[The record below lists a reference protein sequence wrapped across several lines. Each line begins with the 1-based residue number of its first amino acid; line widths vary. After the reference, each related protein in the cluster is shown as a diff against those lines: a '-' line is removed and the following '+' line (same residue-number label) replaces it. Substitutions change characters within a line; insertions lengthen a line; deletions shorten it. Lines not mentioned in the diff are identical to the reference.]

1 MRSLPLLLAAGAL
14 LVGCDWDG
22 PPRDVRVVSASALD
36 AEPTVPTD
44 RTSEPTAGGSDGAA
58 PADGAPGDAAGGDA
72 PPVRPGSYGALTM
85 PETVA
90 VVGDSL
96 TVSATEEITAALAR
110 VGVRAVVV
118 DGRESRRMAT
128 GGPGLPSGVTAIE
141 GVLAEHRPDVWV
153 VALGTND
160 VASEVAA
167 DRFVADLR
175 ATLAAVPTGAPVVW
189 VDVWIRDRVEAVV
202 AANELLRGEL
212 GRRRAPTLVVDW
224 FSTAPTDGLVTGDG
238 VHLTQ
243 AGQDRFAAEVAAAV
257 VEIGVVPG

>member
-1 MRSLPLLLAAGAL
+1 MRRLPLLLAAGAL

-22 PPRDVRVVSASALD
+22 PPRDVRVVSASELGSAS
-36 AEPTVPTD
+36 TVPVT
-44 RTSEPTAGGSDGAA
+44 TESPSGGSDGAV
-58 PADGAPGDAAGGDA
+58 PSNGGSGGASGRDA
-72 PPVRPGSYGALTM
+72 PPVRPGSLGALTM

-96 TVSATEEITAALAR
+96 TVSATEEITVALSR

-141 GVLAEHRPDVWV
+141 DVLTAHRPDVWV

-160 VASEVAA
+160 VASQVAA

-175 ATLAAVPTGAPVVW
+175 ATLAAVPAAAPVVW
-189 VDVWIRDRVEAVV
+189 VDVWIRDRLEAVV
-202 AANELLRGEL
+202 AANALLRGEL
-212 GRRRAPTLVVDW
+212 ERRRAPTLVVDW
-224 FSTAPTDGLVTGDG
+224 FSTAATDGLVTGDG

-243 AGQDRFAAEVAAAV
+243 AGQDRFAAAIAGAV
-257 VEIGVVPG
+257 VEIGVAPG